1 MQIEVYCHGA
11 ILSVSRIARVDAGP
25 LKHRKVAGLRVTAAA
40 ESRVLKSPAMKFPPA
55 DLSFLRERL
64 GELATQLTEFWET
77 SGQSA
82 DEADNPQM
90 LGEAVEQLFAVLG
103 HIEDRTGAMAAET
116 TEINTLTEYG
126 LHLLEELAKAARS
139 LRQFALATEIEQLAV
154 PLALWAARHGGEI
167 RNLSPVVNA
176 VAHFANRASHPH
188 TMAELYA
195 QCCELIDATSPM
207 CEAPAVDNPRDPWRL
222 LLINRAIVATRSH
235 NPELI
240 ESAFDAVLEGLP
252 GDAPKFFAEG
262 MEQMTTLDYPDDVR
276 EVVRR
281 YYLAHAVPR
290 RLH

>member
-1 MQIEVYCHGA
+1 
-11 ILSVSRIARVDAGP
+11 
-25 LKHRKVAGLRVTAAA
+25 
-40 ESRVLKSPAMKFPPA
+40 MKFPPA

-82 DEADNPQM
+82 DEADNPAM

-103 HIEDRTGAMAAET
+103 QIEDETGAMAADT

-139 LRQFALATEIEQLAV
+139 LGQSELATEIEQLAV

-188 TMAELYA
+188 AMAELYT
-195 QCCELIDATSPM
+195 QCCELIDATNPI
-207 CEAPAVDNPRDPWRL
+207 CEAPAVDDPSDPWRL

-240 ESAFDAVLEGLP
+240 ESAFDAVLESLP

-262 MEQMTTLDYPDDVR
+262 MEQMTILDYPDDVR

>member
-1 MQIEVYCHGA
+1 M
-11 ILSVSRIARVDAGP
+11 
-25 LKHRKVAGLRVTAAA
+25 TAAA
-40 ESRVLKSPAMKFPPA
+40 ESRVLDSPAMKFPPA

-64 GELATQLTEFWET
+64 GELAAQLTELWET

-82 DEADNPQM
+82 DEADTPAM
-90 LGEAVEQLFAVLG
+90 LGEALEQLFGVLG
-103 HIEDRTGAMAAET
+103 HVEDETGAVAADT
-116 TEINTLTEYG
+116 TEINTLTDYG
-126 LHLLEELAKAARS
+126 LHLLEELAKAAKS
-139 LRQFALATEIEQLAV
+139 LRQSALATEIEQLAV

-188 TMAELYA
+188 TMAELYTL
-195 QCCELIDATSPM
+195 CCELIDATSPI
-207 CEAPAVDNPRDPWRL
+207 CEEPGVDDPRDPWRL

-235 NPELI
+235 NPELM
-240 ESAFDAVLEGLP
+240 ESAYDAVLESLP
-252 GDAPKFFAEG
+252 SDAPKFFAEG
-262 MEQMTTLDYPDDVR
+262 MEQMTILDYPDGVR

>member
-1 MQIEVYCHGA
+1 M
-11 ILSVSRIARVDAGP
+11 LNFS
-25 LKHRKVAGLRVTAAA
+25 
-40 ESRVLKSPAMKFPPA
+40 AMNFPPA

-82 DEADNPQM
+82 DEAENPPM
-90 LGEAVEQLFAVLG
+90 LGEAVEQLFAVLA
-103 HIEDRTGAMAAET
+103 HIEDEIGAIAADT

-126 LHLLEELAKAARS
+126 LHLLEELANAARS
-139 LRQFALATEIEQLAV
+139 LGQSELATEIEQLAV
-154 PLALWAARHGGEI
+154 PLALWSARHGGEI

-176 VAHFANRASHPH
+176 VAHFANQASHPH
-188 TMAELYA
+188 IMAELYT
-195 QCCELIDATSPM
+195 QCCELIDATSPT
-207 CEAPAVDNPRDPWRL
+207 CEAAAVDNPRDPWRL

-235 NPELI
+235 NRALM
-240 ESAFDAVLEGLP
+240 ESAFDALLENLP
-252 GDAPKFFAEG
+252 SDAPSFFAEG
-262 MEQMTTLDYPDDVR
+262 MEQMTIIDYPDDVR